1 MVEFT
6 AEPSQPSL
14 REGRSAGAYA
24 APIVVFAVLTA
35 LEGVLPAGAYPAF
48 YIVKIAAVT
57 AALVYFRG
65 PLGDIRPSWGVVPL
79 GVAVGLVV
87 FAEWV
92 IVDRLVSYPHLGTR
106 VGYNPFAAIEDV
118 AVRWAFLVARFYG
131 LVLVVPV
138 MEELFWRSFLL
149 RYATTADFTSLT
161 VGQFSADCVLDR
173 GGPLGGGP
181 SRVAGGCRRER
192 TVRLVAAPHAQ
203 PVCGHRVS
211 RRRECRPRRLHPDQ
225 GAVAVLVEEPGLR
238 RLQPGPSPCDGGRA
252 TRAEA

>member
-35 LEGVLPAGAYPAF
+35 LEGVLPAGAYPLF

-79 GVAVGLVV
+79 GLAVGLVV

-92 IVDRLVSYPHLGTR
+92 ILDRLVSYPHLGTR

-161 VGQFSADCVLDR
+161 VGQFSWTAFWIV
-173 GGPLGGGP
+173 
-181 SRVAGGCRRER
+181 VALSAVAHPEW
-192 TVRLVAAPHAQ
+192 LVAAIASAVFAWLLHHTRSLFA
-203 PVCGHRVS
+203 VIVS
-211 RRRECRPRRLHPDQ
+211 H
-225 GAVAVLVEEPGLR
+225 AVANAAL
-238 RLQPGPSPCDGGRA
+238 GGYILIRGQWQYW
-252 TRAEA
+252 

>member
-35 LEGVLPAGAYPAF
+35 LEGFLPAADYPAC

-65 PLGDIRPSWGVVPL
+65 PLGDIRPSWDVVPL

-92 IVDRLVSYPHLGTR
+92 ILDRLVSYPHLGTR
-106 VGYNPFAAIEDV
+106 VGYNPFTAIADV
-118 AVRWAFLVARFYG
+118 ALRWAFLVARFYG

-149 RYATTADFTSLT
+149 RYATTFDFTSLA
-161 VGQFSADCVLDR
+161 VGQFS
-173 GGPLGGGP
+173 
-181 SRVAGGCRRER
+181 VAAVWIMVAVSAVAHPEW
-192 TVRLVAAPHAQ
+192 LVAAIAS
-203 PVCGHRVS
+203 GLLAWLL
-211 RRRECRPRRLHPDQ
+211 RRTASLFAAIVAH
-225 GAVAVLVEEPGLR
+225 AVANAALGGYILVTGEW
-238 RLQPGPSPCDGGRA
+238 QYW
-252 TRAEA
+252 

>member
-35 LEGVLPAGAYPAF
+35 LEGVLPAGVYPAF
-48 YIVKIAAVT
+48 YIVKVAAVT

-92 IVDRLVSYPHLGTR
+92 ILDRLVSYPHLGTR

-149 RYATTADFTSLT
+149 RYATTTDFTSLT
-161 VGQFSADCVLDR
+161 VGQFSWTAFWIV
-173 GGPLGGGP
+173 
-181 SRVAGGCRRER
+181 VALSAVAHPEW
-192 TVRLVAAPHAQ
+192 LVAAIASALFAWLLHHTRSLFA
-203 PVCGHRVS
+203 VIVS
-211 RRRECRPRRLHPDQ
+211 H
-225 GAVAVLVEEPGLR
+225 AVANAAL
-238 RLQPGPSPCDGGRA
+238 GGYILIRGQWQYW
-252 TRAEA
+252 

>member
-14 REGRSAGAYA
+14 RKGRSAGAYA

-35 LEGVLPAGAYPAF
+35 LEGFLPAGAYPAF

-79 GVAVGLVV
+79 GIAVGLVV
-87 FAEWV
+87 FAEWI
-92 IVDRLVSYPHLGTR
+92 IVDQLVSYPHLGTR

-161 VGQFSADCVLDR
+161 VGQFSQTAFWIVVVL
-173 GGPLGGGP
+173 
-181 SRVAGGCRRER
+181 SAVAHPEW
-192 TVRLVAAPHAQ
+192 LVAAVASALFAWLLHYTRSLFA
-203 PVCGHRVS
+203 VIVS
-211 RRRECRPRRLHPDQ
+211 H
-225 GAVAVLVEEPGLR
+225 AVANAAL
-238 RLQPGPSPCDGGRA
+238 GGYILIR
-252 TRAEA
+252 EQWQYW

>member
-14 REGRSAGAYA
+14 REGRSAGVYA

-35 LEGVLPAGAYPAF
+35 LEGFLPAGAYPAF

-92 IVDRLVSYPHLGTR
+92 IVDQLVSYPHLGTR

-149 RYATTADFTSLT
+149 GYATTADLTSLT
-161 VGQFSADCVLDR
+161 VGQFSRTAFWIVVVL
-173 GGPLGGGP
+173 
-181 SRVAGGCRRER
+181 SAVAHPEW
-192 TVRLVAAPHAQ
+192 LVAAVASALFAWLLHYTRSLFA
-203 PVCGHRVS
+203 VIVS
-211 RRRECRPRRLHPDQ
+211 H
-225 GAVAVLVEEPGLR
+225 AVANAAL
-238 RLQPGPSPCDGGRA
+238 GGYILIRGQWQYW
-252 TRAEA
+252 

>member
-35 LEGVLPAGAYPAF
+35 LEGVLPAGVYPAF
-48 YIVKIAAVT
+48 YIVKVAAVT

-65 PLGDIRPSWGVVPL
+65 PLGDIRPSWDVVPL

-92 IVDRLVSYPHLGTR
+92 ILDRLVSYPHLGTR
-106 VGYNPFAAIEDV
+106 VGYNPFTAIADV
-118 AVRWAFLVARFYG
+118 ALRWAFLVARFYG

-149 RYATTADFTSLT
+149 RYATTADFASLT
-161 VGQFSADCVLDR
+161 VGQFSWTAFWIV
-173 GGPLGGGP
+173 
-181 SRVAGGCRRER
+181 VALSAVAHPEW
-192 TVRLVAAPHAQ
+192 LVAAIASALFAWLLHHTRSLFA
-203 PVCGHRVS
+203 VIVS
-211 RRRECRPRRLHPDQ
+211 H
-225 GAVAVLVEEPGLR
+225 AVANAAL
-238 RLQPGPSPCDGGRA
+238 GGYIVIRGQWQYW
-252 TRAEA
+252 